1 MPKVNFYLLKQNT
14 DAARAALACKLAE
27 QQMRLGQRVY
37 LQAASDD
44 DARELDQ
51 LLWSFTPE
59 SFVPHAL
66 AVDAAASAA
75 NVVVGAG
82 AIPPATTCVL
92 NLAAGPVAVTDDHLG
107 AIAEFILNDDE
118 AKAKSR
124 TRWNHY
130 KQLGYEL
137 QLHQL

>member
-1 MPKVNFYLLKQNT
+1 MPKVNFYLLKQT
-14 DAARAALACKLAE
+14 SDAARAALACKLAE

-37 LQAASDD
+37 LQAQSE
-44 DARELDQ
+44 DAAYELDH
-51 LLWSFTPE
+51 LLWSFMPE

-66 AVDAAASAA
+66 TDDAAAESAS
-75 NVVVGAG
+75 VVIGAG

-92 NLAAGPVAVTDDHLG
+92 NLAEGPVKATELLG
-107 AIAEFILNDDE
+107 AIAEFILNDDD
-118 AKAKSR
+118 AKANSR
-124 TRWNHY
+124 VRWNHY

>member
-27 QQMRLGQRVY
+27 QQMRLGQRVF
-37 LQAASDD
+37 LQAQSDD
-44 DARELDQ
+44 AAYELDQ

-66 AVDAAASAA
+66 AGDAVASAV
-75 NVVVGAG
+75 NVVVGSG

-92 NLAAGPVAVTDDHLG
+92 NLAEGAVAATENLN
-107 AIAEFILNDDE
+107 AIAEFILNYDE
-118 AKAKSR
+118 AKTKSR
-124 TRWNHY
+124 VRWQHY